1 MKKTNLLFTLLIAG
15 MMLWFA
21 SCQTSNSK
29 LDGYK
34 TTETGLMYKFHKKGD
49 GEVSPKEGDFLDLIM
64 VYGTG
69 DSTLFDSRTLPTQQ
83 TMHVPMTASVFQGD
97 IYEGLAMMKVG
108 DSATFVMVSDSVW
121 TKLFRMPSTPP
132 GMDSVDYLYFNI
144 VLNEILSE
152 EEMQSRK
159 EEEVRVARE
168 EEETEMNDYLREN
181 YPDAIPSR
189 TGLYYHR
196 IQIGKGD
203 QPIPG
208 SIVKVHYTGYLLDGT
223 KFDSSVDR
231 GEPYEFPLGQGQ
243 VIKGWDEGISYMRK
257 GETGVLIIPSSLGYG
272 DRGSRTIPPFSS
284 LVFEVELVD
293 FTPPEK

>member
-34 TTETGLMYKFHKKGD
+34 TTETGLMYKIHKKGD

-64 VYGTG
+64 VYGTS
-69 DSTLFDSRTLPTQQ
+69 DTMLFDSRTLPTKQ
-83 TMHVPMTASVFQGD
+83 TMHVPMMASVFQGD

-108 DSATFVMVSDSVW
+108 DSATFAMVSDSVW
-121 TKLFRMPSTPP
+121 TKLFGMPSAPP
-132 GMDSVDYLYFNI
+132 GLDSVDYLYFDI

-152 EEMQSRK
+152 EEMQKRK
-159 EEEVRVARE
+159 EEETRVAHE
-168 EEETEMNDYLREN
+168 EEEIAMNDYLREN
-181 YPDAIPSR
+181 YPDAIPSQ

-208 SIVKVHYTGYLLDGT
+208 SMVKVHYSGYLLDGT

-231 GEPYEFPLGQGQ
+231 GEPYEFPLAQGR
-243 VIKGWDEGISYMRK
+243 VIAGWDEGISSMRK

-272 DRGSRTIPPFSS
+272 ERGSRTIPPFSS

>member
-1 MKKTNLLFTLLIAG
+1 MKKTNYLFTLLIAG

-34 TTETGLMYKFHKKGD
+34 TTETGLMYKIHKKGD

-64 VYGTG
+64 VYGTS
-69 DSTLFDSRTLPTQQ
+69 DSTLFDSRTLPTKQ

-97 IYEGLAMMKVG
+97 IYEGLALMKVG
-108 DSATFVMVSDSVW
+108 DSATFALVSDSVW
-121 TKLFRMPSTPP
+121 IKLFRMPSAPP
-132 GMDSVDYLYFNI
+132 GLDSLDYLYFTI

-152 EEMQSRK
+152 EEMQRRK
-159 EEEVRVARE
+159 EEEAMAARAE
-168 EEETEMNDYLREN
+168 EQTAMDNYLREN

-196 IQIGKGD
+196 IQIGTGD
-203 QPIPG
+203 QPVPG
-208 SIVKVHYTGYLLDGT
+208 SMVKVHYTGYLLDGT
-223 KFDSSVDR
+223 KFDSSFDR
-231 GEPYEFPLGQGQ
+231 GQPYEFPLGQGE

-257 GETGVLIIPSSLGYG
+257 GETGVLIVPSSLGYG
-272 DRGSRTIPPFSS
+272 ERGSRSIPPFSS

-293 FTPPEK
+293 FTPPE